1 LLTSDAFGNLTIQ
14 FELEGIENDF
24 QLWLINPK
32 TGLIQN
38 KRTGMYLKTDF
49 DGNVR
54 TFEDLRNDFN
64 KWKPLLPNITLSG
77 PSIIINSPF
86 GKINLDQSTSSFLL

>member
-1 LLTSDAFGNLTIQ
+1 MLTSDAFGNLTIQ

-77 PSIIINSPF
+77 PSTIIRTPF
-86 GKINLDQSTSSFLL
+86 GEINLNQSTSSFLL